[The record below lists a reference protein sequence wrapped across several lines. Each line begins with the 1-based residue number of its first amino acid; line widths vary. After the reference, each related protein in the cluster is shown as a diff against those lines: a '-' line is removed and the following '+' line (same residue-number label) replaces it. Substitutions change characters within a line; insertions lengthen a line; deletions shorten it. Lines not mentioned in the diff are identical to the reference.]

1 LRSGTIHLH
10 KKYVKEE
17 LKNDSG
23 DFDVHREYANR
34 RKYLENSINYLRQM
48 LQKDQDVHKQE
59 NTRIMKENV
68 MLLQEINIL
77 RKDVH
82 HMRYQLKLGENGQ
95 GRQNNVSMSSM
106 STKSRASSANSN
118 SQRAFIR
125 FRPPR
130 SNSAKLDGASRKGSL
145 RASGGLIQSS
155 INQEIAF

>member
-1 LRSGTIHLH
+1 M
-10 KKYVKEE
+10 
-17 LKNDSG
+17 
-23 DFDVHREYANR
+23 
-34 RKYLENSINYLRQM
+34 ENSINYLRQM

-82 HMRYQLKLGENGQ
+82 HMRYQLKLGESGSS
-95 GRQNNVSMSSM
+95 GRQNNGSMSSM
-106 STKSRASSANSN
+106 STRSRASSANSN

-130 SNSAKLDGASRKGSL
+130 SNSARLDGASRKGSL
-145 RASGGLIQSS
+145 RASGGMLQPNIK
-155 INQEIAF
+155 QEIAF

>member
-1 LRSGTIHLH
+1 M
-10 KKYVKEE
+10 
-17 LKNDSG
+17 
-23 DFDVHREYANR
+23 HREYANR